1 MSFEKRSVRENVMAE
16 LVILFSL
23 LFTII
28 HFSSSISSL
37 LSTSYKIEADSSRE
51 QQYWLKTAV

>member
-16 LVILFSL
+16 LVVLFSL

-37 LSTSYKIEADSSRE
+37 LSTSYKIEADSSTAQR
-51 QQYWLKTAV
+51 YWLKEAV

>member
-1 MSFEKRSVRENVMAE
+1 MSFEKRSVRENIMAE
-16 LVILFSL
+16 LVVLFSL

-37 LSTSYKIEADSSRE
+37 LSTSSEIETDSSKE
-51 QQYWLKTAV
+51 QQYWLTKAV